1 MAPQLSPN
9 AIEGFKIKCKYRSC
23 AEVMS
28 YTTLLSQQT
37 TRSVDPV
44 ANIVP
49 SKNHNRRADAVLSGS
64 IAAEAK
70 RSATRE
76 TRVAAAIVPDHD
88 CLLEVPPGEVG
99 ASGRS
104 AGPDVVP
111 WSSSASVTAV
121 PVAAAA
127 STAAAI
133 AGAAVS
139 AAAAAAAAVAAAAT
153 VSACDP
159 LVGVVLVGRSV
170 RKLFGDNGMFEGKV
184 TSWDEFRELV
194 HVDYEDGDEEELELY
209 EVWDILLPRAGGK
222 GKGPEKVGEEG
233 YAVQKEGMLH
243 VTMKAETKRTATR
256 EECILCYADFSIG
269 CERHIFWPC
278 QHARAC
284 GECALKVWKE
294 AAFKRRCP
302 ECRARLEVKPKPF
315 KPFL

>member
-1 MAPQLSPN
+1 
-9 AIEGFKIKCKYRSC
+9 
-23 AEVMS
+23 MS

-88 CLLEVPPGEVG
+88 CLPEVPSGEVG
-99 ASGRS
+99 APDRS
-104 AGPDVVP
+104 AGPDAVP

-121 PVAAAA
+121 PVAAAV

-139 AAAAAAAAVAAAAT
+139 AAAAAAAAAAAT
-153 VSACDP
+153 ASDP
-159 LVGVVLVGRSV
+159 LVGAGLVGRSV

-222 GKGPEKVGEEG
+222 GKGPDKVGEEG
-233 YAVQKEGMLH
+233 YVVK
-243 VTMKAETKRTATR
+243 KD
-256 EECILCYADFSIG
+256 I
-269 CERHIFWPC
+269 
-278 QHARAC
+278 AC
-284 GECALKVWKE
+284 AS
-294 AAFKRRCP
+294 
-302 ECRARLEVKPKPF
+302 
-315 KPFL
+315 